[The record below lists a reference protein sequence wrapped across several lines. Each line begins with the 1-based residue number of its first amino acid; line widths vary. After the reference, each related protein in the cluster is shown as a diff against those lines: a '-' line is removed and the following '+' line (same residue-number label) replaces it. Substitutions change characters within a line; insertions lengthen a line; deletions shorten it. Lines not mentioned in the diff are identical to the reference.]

1 MPTRS
6 FRRGQKR
13 SACCKLINA
22 CRRQGNCAKTLQLQS
37 LQAEIHRY
45 RGGCR
50 VQASR
55 QGHDFLYVQRL
66 FSTQGIVRR
75 LPLAATDTPD
85 AGALAT
91 SCDTQLFISLA
102 QRLNAHVPVGRRTI
116 SYGGVLFVPR
126 NLGVPRVFLSRNLG
140 KTTERG
146 SRPKSP
152 SHRRRQGTTEMP

>member
-1 MPTRS
+1 M
-6 FRRGQKR
+6 
-13 SACCKLINA
+13 
-22 CRRQGNCAKTLQLQS
+22 
-37 LQAEIHRY
+37 
-45 RGGCR
+45 
-50 VQASR
+50 QASR